1 MRFNGPGYDRR
12 QKREI
17 WLSKHCKLREMKS
30 PMTMWCRNSCEAR
43 GPKSSAMPKP
53 PRKPNSNRHCGALP
67 SVLLSRTFRKTSRG
81 RLAVAR
87 EPHVS
92 AFGEEQGRLFRQPRR
107 QSPSRSAV
115 SSTRHRIC
123 CLVLDRSFA
132 PGWFNASALRAI
144 SRERQAILEQRSDEE
159 KRLRRHTET
168 IRPSIR
174 PDLNTI
180 CSSLKNEMGGKTFFR
195 AFPL

>member
-1 MRFNGPGYDRR
+1 
-12 QKREI
+12 
-17 WLSKHCKLREMKS
+17 
-30 PMTMWCRNSCEAR
+30 MWCRNSCEAR

-67 SVLLSRTFRKTSRG
+67 SVLLSRTFRKTSREDWLLRG
-81 RLAVAR
+81 ASCICVRRGTRPPISTA
-87 EPHVS
+87 S
-92 AFGEEQGRLFRQPRR
+92 R

-123 CLVLDRSFA
+123 CLVWTDPSPPDGSMHLHCEPYPANDKRYLSSVRTKKT
-132 PGWFNASALRAI
+132 ASATHR
-144 SRERQAILEQRSDEE
+144 
-159 KRLRRHTET
+159 T